1 MIKLGVY
8 YQAIEKISVQSFR
21 DSLSDILLSIVEL
34 EQEYIGYTVKLE
46 KIFIK
51 EYLKNDTKF
60 YYEEITIKSDLEKD
74 TGDLIHYIKESY
86 SNSEAKDLRII
97 RISKI
102 GIIYAVISFVF

>member
-1 MIKLGVY
+1 MIKLGIY
-8 YQAIEKISVQSFR
+8 YQAIEKISVQLFR

-60 YYEEITIKSDLEKD
+60 YYEEITD
-74 TGDLIHYIKESY
+74 
-86 SNSEAKDLRII
+86 
-97 RISKI
+97 KI
-102 GIIYAVISFVF
+102 